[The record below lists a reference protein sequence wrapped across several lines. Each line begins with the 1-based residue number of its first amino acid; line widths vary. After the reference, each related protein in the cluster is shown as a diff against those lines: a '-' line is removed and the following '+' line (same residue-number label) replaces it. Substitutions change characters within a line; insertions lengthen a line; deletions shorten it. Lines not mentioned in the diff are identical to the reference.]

1 MNASYFPGKLAIKLC
16 PDFLGRIEK
25 PETIIS
31 VTGTNGKTTVCNMII
46 DALEKNGYDVLSN
59 RAGSNINAG
68 VASALIA
75 ESKLS
80 GDRKSVV

>member
-1 MNASYFPGKLAIKLC
+1 
-16 PDFLGRIEK
+16 
-25 PETIIS
+25 
-31 VTGTNGKTTVCNMII
+31 MII

-80 GDRKSVV
+80 GKTRKKIAVFEIDERSSKLIYPYIKQTFAVCTNLFSDYIHINDNQ

>member
-1 MNASYFPGKLAIKLC
+1 M
-16 PDFLGRIEK
+16 
-25 PETIIS
+25 
-31 VTGTNGKTTVCNMII
+31 VTM
-46 DALEKNGYDVLSN
+46 LLSN

-80 GDRKSVV
+80 GKTRKKIAVFENR